1 MSRGTVTR
9 RDWGSDDTGAHILHV
24 DMDSFFASVEILDDS
39 SLAGRPVI
47 VGGGERGVVTSATYE
62 ARARGIHAAMPMGQ
76 ARRLFPDAVFL
87 RGRIER
93 YREVS
98 RQVMAV
104 LGSIT
109 PVLEQV
115 SVDEAFLDVAGSV
128 RRLGRPTEI
137 GRLVRERIRSE
148 VGVPASVGIA
158 GTKHVAKLASQG
170 AKPDG
175 MLLVPVAATVPF
187 VQSLPVGAL
196 WGVGAASREAL
207 ERRGVRTVAQ
217 LAEVPEDTLARWL
230 GDAAASRLLALAWG
244 RDERAVE
251 TERVE
256 KSIGTETTFGTD
268 VTERDELDRVLLRQ
282 AHECAERLRDAELE
296 CMRVTIKVRFADFTT
311 LTRSKTLAGPAQ
323 TGAEIAATARSLF
336 ATVAVPRGGV
346 RLIGVRTEGLLD
358 GALAG
363 FQPTFDAPSGA
374 REAEEAMDRV
384 RRRFGPE
391 VVRPASLL
399 EESVGR
405 TGGDSPGIGAEP
417 PAPVS

>member
-175 MLLVPVAATVPF
+175 ML
-187 VQSLPVGAL
+187 
-196 WGVGAASREAL
+196 
-207 ERRGVRTVAQ
+207 
-217 LAEVPEDTLARWL
+217 
-230 GDAAASRLLALAWG
+230 
-244 RDERAVE
+244 
-251 TERVE
+251 
-256 KSIGTETTFGTD
+256 
-268 VTERDELDRVLLRQ
+268 
-282 AHECAERLRDAELE
+282 
-296 CMRVTIKVRFADFTT
+296 
-311 LTRSKTLAGPAQ
+311 
-323 TGAEIAATARSLF
+323 
-336 ATVAVPRGGV
+336 
-346 RLIGVRTEGLLD
+346 
-358 GALAG
+358 
-363 FQPTFDAPSGA
+363 
-374 REAEEAMDRV
+374 
-384 RRRFGPE
+384 
-391 VVRPASLL
+391 
-399 EESVGR
+399 
-405 TGGDSPGIGAEP
+405 
-417 PAPVS
+417 